1 MTNNHLEKTVT
12 VAPLTSHLWAIATP
26 LTSHL
31 WAIATQPLV
40 WWMEGTAHKQQ
51 ALVIRDILGKLLSSG
66 SDHVLI
72 INHEIIWIYGMVS
85 LPIHRCSSCMN
96 HRYSLQA
103 WIDRQERPITGADSP
118 QLQWPPSPL
127 PRLRA
132 AVSWW
137 QGRCWW
143 RLPPSYPLVM

>member
-1 MTNNHLEKTVT
+1 MNYIMTNNHLEKTVT

-66 SDHVLI
+66 SAFGYMAWFPYPFIDVPLAWTIDIPSKHESTARNDRSLVLTAL
-72 INHEIIWIYGMVS
+72 S
-85 LPIHRCSSCMN
+85 CSGLRVHCHAS
-96 HRYSLQA
+96 
-103 WIDRQERPITGADSP
+103 E
-118 QLQWPPSPL
+118 QLYPDG
-127 PRLRA
+127 RA
-132 AVSWW
+132 GVDEDFHQVTLW
-137 QGRCWW
+137 
-143 RLPPSYPLVM
+143 